1 MTKDYVLG
9 LECVLATGGVINTGG
24 KMRKNVAGYDLTALF
39 VGSEGTLGIITKAL
53 LRLLPLPET
62 KKQAF
67 LLLNKPL
74 ILRRAFPIF
83 SV

>member
-1 MTKDYVLG
+1 VTKDYVLG
-9 LECVLATGGVINTGG
+9 LECVLATRGVINTGG

-39 VGSEGTLGIITKAL
+39 VGSEGTLGIITKASCDCYL
-53 LRLLPLPET
+53 YPKL
-62 KKQAF
+62 KKQSL